1 MIISSASLTTGQ
13 TSQESC
19 IKRKWDCWGVWRREQ
34 MSWILSLLFTCL
46 LSKYIEVGL
55 KGVD

>member
-19 IKRKWDCWGVWRREQ
+19 RKHEGDCWGVRRREQ

-46 LSKYIEVGL
+46 FSKYIEVGL